1 MNSLDLPSVAV
12 IADAHLHDI
21 ESDYDGASIDIDG
34 RRLTLRSWADTRR
47 SSRVFNE
54 SHTALVGALTD
65 LVKRDIKHVVLLGDY
80 ADDGQIEAIGRVVTI
95 LRHFKK
101 EHGLNF
107 LAVPGN
113 HDFYGPVGK
122 HQSTRFAVSAQQSVL
137 VSSDSETAEQEP
149 DSAILTRKMFC
160 LGAPEG
166 LLPMAE
172 FGFFRQTDYIHWE
185 TPFGTSDS
193 FEARRYPATSSDGH
207 TTHQLVDASYLVEPS
222 PGLWLLMLDAN
233 VFEPRNGTWN
243 INQKRAFKDSSDAGW
258 NSVLR
263 NKPYLFEW
271 ITDVCKRANA
281 QDKNLLTFSHYPTL
295 DPFNDSSGG
304 YAKLFGQTE
313 IMRRQPGISVAE
325 KLLETGLQLHFGGHM
340 HVNGISRYT
349 VKDEQLTNISVPSP
363 VSCPSAYQLIHASS
377 DEVHVDTISLAS
389 LPLDPS
395 LISFYKE
402 ENLSSLETIDVALN
416 ATDYGDFLY
425 KRIHGRVLHRYFKK
439 DWPKEIVQHIDGAS
453 VADLMVLFQCQE
465 TSDVPVLLCATDV
478 SDKTNILANL
488 RLLVTQHD
496 MVLED
501 FLRHNMM
508 ELIVDWYCLR
518 DAGNQASAYI
528 DPSRIKRYRFLS
540 TYYGDATVPEVNST
554 ADFFAIL
561 LGMMQSSLQVLS
573 QNPTSRETIKLA
585 HRPD

>member
-1 MNSLDLPSVAV
+1 MKSLDTPTVAV

-21 ESDYDGASIDIDG
+21 DSDYDGASITIDG
-34 RRLTLRSWADTRR
+34 RRVTLRSWADTRR

-65 LVKRDIKHVVLLGDY
+65 IVNRDIKHVVLLGDY
-80 ADDGQIEAIGRVVTI
+80 ADDGQIEAIERVVTI
-95 LRHFKK
+95 LRHFKD
-101 EHGLNF
+101 EYGLNF
-107 LAVPGN
+107 LALPGN

-122 HQSTRFAVSAQQSVL
+122 HQSTRFAVSSQQTVL
-137 VSSDSETAEQEP
+137 VTSDSKAAEQEP

-160 LGAPEG
+160 LGAPEA

-172 FGFFRQTDYIHWE
+172 FGFFRQADYIHWE

-193 FEARRYPATSSDGH
+193 LETRHYPATSSDGLI
-207 TTHQLVDASYLVEPS
+207 THPLVDASYLVEPS
-222 PGLWLLMLDAN
+222 PGVWLLMLDAN

-243 INQKRAFKDSSDAGW
+243 INQKRAFEDSSDAGW

-271 ITDVCKRANA
+271 ITDVCKRANV
-281 QDKNLLTFSHYPTL
+281 QGKNLLTFSHYPAL

-340 HVNGISRYT
+340 HVNAISRYI
-349 VKDEQLTNISVPSP
+349 VNDAQLTNISVPSP
-363 VSCPSAYQLIHASS
+363 VSCPAAYQVIHASS

-389 LPLDPS
+389 FALDSS
-395 LISFYKE
+395 LINFYKE
-402 ENLSSLETIDVALN
+402 ENPSSQESVDAALD

-425 KRIHGRVLHRYFKK
+425 KRIHGRVLHHYFKK
-439 DWPKEIVQHIDGAS
+439 DWPQEIVQHIKDAS
-453 VADLMVLFQCQE
+453 VADLMVMFLRQE
-465 TSDVPVLLCATDV
+465 TSDDPVLICATALLD
-478 SDKTNILANL
+478 DTNTLTNL
-488 RLLVTQHD
+488 RSLVAQHD
-496 MVLED
+496 MMLED
-501 FLRHNMM
+501 FLRLNMM

-518 DAGNQASAYI
+518 DAGNQARAYI
-528 DPSRIKRYRFLS
+528 NPSRLRMYRFLS
-540 TYYGDATVPEVNST
+540 TYYGDATVAEVKST
-554 ADFFAIL
+554 ADFFAIF
-561 LGMMQSSLQVLS
+561 LGMMHSSLQVLS
-573 QNPTSRETIKLA
+573 QNLTSRETIKLA
-585 HRPD
+585 PRSG